1 MAIIYDFDAA
11 NYANGTNLTA
21 ATPTVG
27 TVLVKHANYANDL
40 TVQSGEV
47 ECTGGTA
54 FYVTQESVADGNV
67 EVDAVVR
74 VYTDNASYLAMFPQI
89 QQNAD
94 SWSGSLAPF
103 SNDASIILA
112 ASTILTQETTWPAE
126 SALKM
131 RCETYGGITRLF
143 LNNCEVVRGY
153 EASPI
158 TNKRAGFGYQG
169 GTSADTGFRFKTV
182 RVATDF
188 DTNQVVCIGD
198 SLTRGIDGSSA
209 FLPFRDNYPY
219 LLAQELDGIH
229 VSNMGRGG
237 DTVANMVTRSNATS
251 SATDTVRWGYRQS
264 YRPSAEK
271 NIAVMWAGVND
282 LIASRTPAQILAD
295 VEAHAATL
303 QGEGW
308 QFIAVGH
315 LHSGSNLVPAGYND
329 DIDTLIGLLNASTVF
344 DGVVDLSTD
353 ARLADPEDTTYFDA
367 DKLHLKAAGNAV
379 VAELVAAGV
388 NALLSSGSPSYI
400 GSGYGGHYLGG

>member
-27 TVLVKHANYANDL
+27 TVLVKHANYANNL

-198 SLTRGIDGSSA
+198 SLTLS
-209 FLPFRDNYPY
+209 L
-219 LLAQELDGIH
+219 IH
-229 VSNMGRGG
+229 
-237 DTVANMVTRSNATS
+237 
-251 SATDTVRWGYRQS
+251 
-264 YRPSAEK
+264 
-271 NIAVMWAGVND
+271 I
-282 LIASRTPAQILAD
+282 
-295 VEAHAATL
+295 
-303 QGEGW
+303 
-308 QFIAVGH
+308 
-315 LHSGSNLVPAGYND
+315 
-329 DIDTLIGLLNASTVF
+329 
-344 DGVVDLSTD
+344 
-353 ARLADPEDTTYFDA
+353 
-367 DKLHLKAAGNAV
+367 
-379 VAELVAAGV
+379 
-388 NALLSSGSPSYI
+388 
-400 GSGYGGHYLGG
+400 